1 MTTRCVEQMNVDAGE
16 QVNAVVVLQI
26 IADVNCKILQN
37 TRNMT
42 FSAKLATLLN
52 VL

>member
-16 QVNAVVVLQI
+16 LVNAVVVLWI
-26 IADVNCKILQN
+26 IADVNCKVLQN
-37 TRNMT
+37 TCNMT
-42 FSAKLATLLN
+42 FSTKLGTLLY